1 MPKESQSRRFVKS
14 ILMTKI
20 MEDKAFIK
28 LLTNECNNSNYFIIL
43 RYQKRKTVAINFD
56 GDEFTYYYD
65 DDDEGIGIQS
75 ISNKDR
81 MVFLL
86 Y

>member
-1 MPKESQSRRFVKS
+1 
-14 ILMTKI
+14 

-56 GDEFTYYYD
+56 GDEFTYYYY

-81 MVFLL
+81 IVFCYTDLIDYCHL
-86 Y
+86 NHLIKMNYLR